1 MSRLYAWIE
10 SDTRKTEL
18 TTRGDQFIRI
28 QVNYGSKYDSKKAII
43 LYIEYP
49 KDKDVPIIDIN
60 ISKNIEKYN
69 VRRIHS

>member
-10 SDTRKTEL
+10 SDARKTEL

-28 QVNYGSKYDSKKAII
+28 QVNYGSKHDSKKAII

-69 VRRIHS
+69 VRRMHS